1 MLQTGSALLTVPA
14 ASAAGDFAVE
24 FDTYFG
30 GGSGSGGEGL
40 SFSFGALPPTHFGEH
55 GVSSALSIQLL
66 SAEKRIEIWHAH
78 SILAQTVGSVELRRG
93 SFTSVSVTHGAEGL
107 SVAIGGVLMI
117 ENVTLAGW
125 KPSANWTMGF
135 GARTGETNYD
145 VHVVDNVR
153 IRTGAAFR
161 SHVVPVEVS
170 VNGQENTQNAIGFS
184 YFAEPTVS
192 YLRFERGP
200 TSGGT
205 SVVIGGSSF
214 RGGSVFFCRFG
225 PVTVNATYSATHDE
239 LSCVSPA
246 ASAGG
251 VPVEVSRAGCRFRTT
266 WSPTCHTWFL
276 APGHGKAG
284 RRSLYLALASAT
296 AQTIGAASVA
306 AVGLQPLWWWWQ
318 RWWTTAVWRARLP
331 LRVAAAGHARRWWK
345 YRSTRRATAQAAS
358 RLLTT
363 SRRC

>member
-1 MLQTGSALLTVPA
+1 MRP
-14 ASAAGDFAVE
+14 E
-24 FDTYFG
+24 
-30 GGSGSGGEGL
+30 
-40 SFSFGALPPTHFGEH
+40 TH
-55 GVSSALSIQLL
+55 S
-66 SAEKRIEIWHAH
+66 
-78 SILAQTVGSVELRRG
+78 
-93 SFTSVSVTHGAEGL
+93 AEGL

-170 VNGQENTQNAIGFS
+170 VNGQENTQNAISFS

-205 SVVIGGSSF
+205 SVAIGGSSF

-225 PVTVNATYSATHDE
+225 PVTVKATYSATHDE

-251 VPVEVSRAGCRFRTT
+251 VPVEVSLNGQQFTTSGVPFSYYLESNVSHMVPSAGPREGGTAITVFG
-266 WSPTCHTWFL
+266 S
-276 APGHGKAG
+276 G
-284 RRSLYLALASAT
+284 SAT

-306 AVGLQPLWWWWQ
+306 AVGLQPLWWWQ
-318 RWWTTAVWRARLP
+318 RWWTTVVWRARLP
-331 LRVAAAGHARRWWK
+331 LRVAAAGHARRWSK

-358 RLLTT
+358 LSLTT